1 MKKNKFLSL
10 IVVFLFAFNALSDF
24 KSDIKI
30 NSNSIEFL
38 KESKKIN
45 FFDSVEIN
53 SKYVNIKAESATYDQ
68 KEDVISFSGK
78 PSIIKSKRDGN
89 LFNGKAEKILFFND
103 EEVHLIGN
111 ASMKYEDISIS
122 SNIIIFNPQSG
133 KMTSGWKFMLE
144 VKQITK
150 SIKDKK
156 ILSQISFE
164 VGKGEIYGL
173 LGPNGAGKTTTFYII
188 AGLINSEEGKILLLD
203 EDISDLQMHKRS
215 KLGIKYLPQ
224 EPSIFQG
231 LTVYENLRGLA
242 ELSLQNQNDIKEF
255 IESSIEEF
263 GLSEISNLKGRQLS
277 GGQRRKVEI
286 ARTLA
291 AKPKVI
297 LMDEPFAGI
306 DPIAIE
312 DIKNVLKKL
321 VDKNI
326 GILIT
331 DHNVRETLEI
341 CNQAAIINNGEIIAE
356 GDKDELINNKLVKKV
371 YLGDMYN

>member
-1 MKKNKFLSL
+1 
-10 IVVFLFAFNALSDF
+10 
-24 KSDIKI
+24 
-30 NSNSIEFL
+30 
-38 KESKKIN
+38 
-45 FFDSVEIN
+45 
-53 SKYVNIKAESATYDQ
+53 
-68 KEDVISFSGK
+68 
-78 PSIIKSKRDGN
+78 
-89 LFNGKAEKILFFND
+89 
-103 EEVHLIGN
+103 
-111 ASMKYEDISIS
+111 
-122 SNIIIFNPQSG
+122 
-133 KMTSGWKFMLE
+133 MLE

-150 SIKDKK
+150 SIKNKK

-188 AGLINSEEGKILLLD
+188 AGLINSDEGKILLLD
-203 EDISDLQMHKRS
+203 EDISDLPMHKRS

-326 GILIT
+326 GVLIT

-371 YLGDMYN
+371 YLGDMYI